1 MNGRRLIHILFATA
15 LAVALWPFYVTYVPL
30 VAPFQVFLAPVLL
43 AAVLI
48 TAASAELGALFFLL
62 AFPLVNGLPYFFGI
76 HENIPHAPTALV
88 LFLAYLLGW
97 SVRRVIEGGEGTGLR
112 PRLQAGAGEALTGET
127 RLPWVMVLA
136 AGLVAVS
143 VVITVLR
150 FYNFYPFVARG
161 AYDLVANVNGVTAG
175 GARMSAVFSAL
186 NYVCGFAWFAAA
198 IPLFLSSQFAR
209 KAAGAL
215 SLGVAAASLFGL
227 VQHFVDPALGNTPFW
242 VRMGQINATFK
253 DPNAFGA
260 VLSMAA
266 PFALGAAIE
275 FRGRRRVF
283 FIACAVPAVLV
294 FPFIGARSALLG
306 LAAAVLVLVVLSMS
320 RLKSL
325 KQGRA
330 VWAAGGVLLVL
341 AIAAGAGAFGR
352 VRLLERVAGNLKTL
366 VSRGGLVSLSP
377 ERYFLWKEALA
388 MTRDYP
394 LTGVGTGGYIVEL
407 PNYYSVDKTPNPGGL
422 ERFRRN
428 DSAENYFLQVG
439 AEMGLIGLAVFMA
452 VFAAVALRAVRGVR
466 ETRGKEG
473 GFLVLGASAGM
484 AAYFV
489 NILFHSYIGSFETI
503 FMFWTLAAIIFGI
516 SGRELRTRSDAAAGS
531 SLCSRRNLKFAA
543 TLPEARGLKPVVLV
557 FIILIILAFGAIH
570 LWNSLHSLS
579 IPARTRAFGLKQDFG
594 VYPPEKTADGREF
607 RWTGKTAGLR
617 VRPAGP
623 EVRVP
628 LLASHPNIAK
638 SPVHVRVFFTAD
650 LFRHRLPLGEIVLRE
665 NLWQEAAFSLPESA
679 RGEGILLFEV
689 SRTWNPGRSSGV
701 PDARDL
707 GVAVGRIE

>member
-1 MNGRRLIHILFATA
+1 MMNGGRLIHILFAAA

-30 VAPFQVFLAPVLL
+30 VASFQAFLAPVLL

-48 TAASAELGALFFLL
+48 TAASAELGALYFLL
-62 AFPLVNGLPYFFGI
+62 AFPLVNSLPYFFGI
-76 HENIPHAPTALV
+76 HENIPHAPTALI

-97 SVRRVIEGGEGTGLR
+97 SVRRAIEGGVERTELGLRRQAGTG
-112 PRLQAGAGEALTGET
+112 ETLTGET
-127 RLPWVMVLA
+127 RLSWLMALA

-150 FYNFYPFVARG
+150 FYNFYPFIARG

-175 GARMSAVFSAL
+175 GARTSAVFSAL
-186 NYVCGFAWFAAA
+186 NYVCGFAWFTVT
-198 IPLFLSSQFAR
+198 ICLFRSIRFAR
-209 KAAGAL
+209 KAAGTL
-215 SLGVAAASLFGL
+215 SLGIAAAALFGL
-227 VQHFVDPALGNTPFW
+227 AQHFVDPALGNTLFW

-260 VLSMAA
+260 VLSMAV

-275 FRGRRRVF
+275 FRGRRRIF
-283 FIACAVPAVLV
+283 FCSCVAPAVLV
-294 FPFIGARSALLG
+294 FPFIGARSALPA
-306 LAAAVLVLVVLSMS
+306 LAAAAFVLVVFSMS
-320 RLKSL
+320 RLKSM
-325 KQGRA
+325 KQRHAFWA
-330 VWAAGGVLLVL
+330 VGGVFLVL

-352 VRLLERVAGNLKTL
+352 VRLLERVADNLKRL
-366 VSRGGLVSLSP
+366 VSRGKLVNLSP
-377 ERYFLWKEALA
+377 ERHFLWGEALA

-394 LTGVGTGGYIVEL
+394 LAGVGTGAFIVEL
-407 PNYYSVDKTPNPGGL
+407 PNYYSRDQTRHTGGL
-422 ERFRRN
+422 EGFRRN

-439 AEMGLIGLAVFMA
+439 AEMGLIGLAVFTA
-452 VFAAVALRAVRGVR
+452 VLAAVALRAVRGIR

-489 NILFHSYIGSFETI
+489 NILFHSYIGSFETV
-503 FMFWTLAAIIFGI
+503 FMFWTLAAIVFG
-516 SGRELRTRSDAAAGS
+516 RTATCVLNYEHRAGHGKAPAAALAGI
-531 SLCSRRNLKFAA
+531 L
-543 TLPEARGLKPVVLV
+543 VV
-557 FIILIILAFGAIH
+557 FGAVF
-570 LWNSLHSLS
+570 LWDSTHSLS

-607 RWTGKTAGLR
+607 RWTGKTAGLH
-617 VRPAGP
+617 VRPVGP
-623 EVRVP
+623 EVRVS

-638 SPVHVRVFFTAD
+638 SPVRVRVFFTAD
-650 LFRHRLPLGEIVLRE
+650 LFCHRLPLGEIVLRE
-665 NLWQEAAFSLPESA
+665 NAWQETAFSLPESG
-679 RGEGILLFEV
+679 REEGILLFEV